1 MKVTETGSEQGALP
15 VRGRVP
21 SGALVLSSAKHGHA
35 GLESTIELKKGG
47 STGAEV
53 GVSSQYLL

>member
-1 MKVTETGSEQGALP
+1 MGMGE
-15 VRGRVP
+15 
-21 SGALVLSSAKHGHA
+21 
-35 GLESTIELKKGG
+35 LESTIELKKGG